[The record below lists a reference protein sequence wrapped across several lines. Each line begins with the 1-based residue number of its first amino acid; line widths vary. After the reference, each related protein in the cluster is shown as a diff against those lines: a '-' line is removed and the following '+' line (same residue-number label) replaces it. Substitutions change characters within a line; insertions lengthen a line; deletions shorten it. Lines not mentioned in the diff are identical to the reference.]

1 MADDD
6 DDFDASACET
16 NAEIE
21 ALQAAFLALLT
32 SLDDVAPAIR
42 TLTASTMNENLS
54 RITRLA
60 AENMDDPIYS
70 IRAEAYD
77 ALIDRIDPMNVART
91 G

>member
-6 DDFDASACET
+6 EDFDTALCEA

-21 ALQAAFLALLT
+21 ALQTAFLALLT
-32 SLDDVAPAIR
+32 ALDDVAPAIR

-60 AENMDDPIYS
+60 AENMDDPIYR
-70 IRAEAYD
+70 IRAEAFD
-77 ALIDRIDPMNVART
+77 ALIDRIDPMNVAGT

>member
-6 DDFDASACET
+6 EDFDASVCEA

-32 SLDDVAPAIR
+32 ALDDVAPAIR

-54 RITRLA
+54 RITQLA
-60 AENMDDPIYS
+60 AENMDDPIYR

-77 ALIDRIDPMNVART
+77 ALIDRIDPMNVA
-91 G
+91 GAG